1 METGRR
7 RLLSPDPHQTRI
19 CTFPTEAWS
28 SGRMV
33 KRAKAIL
40 CLRYPLLLSRVPVL
54 CRATSSHLLNLV
66 NPRFDTNRSSPSLLL
81 HTFRKIGLVIGL
93 VFILRSYSFINH
105 YNFLHYK
112 RISFTFWYYLH
123 TILYLDKMICFTNSQ
138 DTIF

>member
-7 RLLSPDPHQTRI
+7 LLLSPDPHQTRI

-40 CLRYPLLLSRVPVL
+40 CLRHPLPPSRVSVL

-66 NPRFDTNRSSPSLLL
+66 NPRFDTEHRIDPLPRFCYTRFEKLAWLLDW
-81 HTFRKIGLVIGL
+81 
-93 VFILRSYSFINH
+93 SFINH

-123 TILYLDKMICFTNSQ
+123 TIRYLNKMICESFTNSQ
-138 DTIF
+138 DNIS

>member
-7 RLLSPDPHQTRI
+7 LLLSPDPHQTRI

-40 CLRYPLLLSRVPVL
+40 CLRHPLPPSRVPVL

-66 NPRFDTNRSSPSLLL
+66 NPRFDTEHRIDPLSPFCYTRFEKLAWLLDW
-81 HTFRKIGLVIGL
+81 
-93 VFILRSYSFINH
+93 SFINH

-123 TILYLDKMICFTNSQ
+123 TIRYLDKMICESFTNSQ